1 MENEKERR
9 KITEGVLQSYL
20 QHIFMQWTTARNL
33 SALSSIMV
41 FQSYKKV
48 MQTETQK
55 EEKYIR
61 IYRPKLLTM

>member
-9 KITEGVLQSYL
+9 KITEGGLQSYL
-20 QHIFMQWTTARNL
+20 KHIFMQWTTARNL

-48 MQTETQK
+48 MQTVTQK
-55 EEKYIR
+55 E
-61 IYRPKLLTM
+61 